1 MKFNKRGIKNNMK
14 KSNLYFSVTDN
25 YKNMSDEDLITVIKS
40 GDKFALEFLIE
51 KYKELVNMKVS
62 KFFMIGAEKED
73 IVQEGLIGLFKA
85 IKNYNP
91 DMQNSFKTFANLC
104 IERQLITAIKSSNRQ
119 KHMPLN
125 SYLSLNTTAYEDDE
139 DSNLL
144 DIFDSHQ
151 VEDPLDTITK
161 KEYYKTVEVAI
172 DKSLSDFEKKVLNR
186 YMQGESYVQI
196 AEKLDA
202 PVKSIDNAIQRI
214 RKKAIK
220 SIGDET

>member
-1 MKFNKRGIKNNMK
+1 MKE
-14 KSNLYFSVTDN
+14 SNLYFSLNNN
-25 YKNMSDEDLITVIKS
+25 YKDMSDEDLINIIKS
-40 GDKFALEFLIE
+40 GDKSALEFLIS

-62 KFFMIGAEKED
+62 KFFMIGAERED

-85 IKNYNP
+85 IKSYNP
-91 DMQNSFKTFANLC
+91 DKQNSFKTFANLC

-139 DSNLL
+139 DSSLL
-144 DIFDSHQ
+144 EVFNAHQ
-151 VEDPLDTITK
+151 MEDPLDTITK
-161 KEYYKTVEVAI
+161 KEYYQILENAI
-172 DKSLSDFEKKVLNR
+172 DKSLSDFEKQVLNC

-196 AEKLDA
+196 AEKLDT

-220 SIGDET
+220 NIGEQ

>member
-1 MKFNKRGIKNNMK
+1 
-14 KSNLYFSVTDN
+14 
-25 YKNMSDEDLITVIKS
+25 
-40 GDKFALEFLIE
+40 
-51 KYKELVNMKVS
+51 
-62 KFFMIGAEKED
+62 
-73 IVQEGLIGLFKA
+73 
-85 IKNYNP
+85 
-91 DMQNSFKTFANLC
+91 MQNSFKTFANLC

-151 VEDPLDTITK
+151 IEDPLDTITK

-220 SIGDET
+220 NLFN